1 MYIRRQTER
10 HQLVVVLCN
19 DIFIDVITNLCKNTT
34 CSITDSYQR
43 MQQFHSSISKR
54 NLILEIFAVQA
65 KDASI

>member
-1 MYIRRQTER
+1 M
-10 HQLVVVLCN
+10 
-19 DIFIDVITNLCKNTT
+19 NLCKNPT

-65 KDASI
+65 KTNNSASLFLNY